1 MYTVVITIVSSI
13 LNILTNITTWFV
25 ERSKNTE
32 LSDNEKNRKLQDEKD
47 EHNEVIDN
55 AIKTN
60 DLEELRKHAS
70 E

>member
-1 MYTVVITIVSSI
+1 MSSIFITIFSSI
-13 LNILTNITTWFV
+13 LNIITNITTWFV

-32 LSDNEKNRKLQDEKD
+32 LTDNEKNRKLQDEKD
-47 EHNEVIDN
+47 DHNKIIED
-55 AIKTN
+55 AINTN

>member
-1 MYTVVITIVSSI
+1 MSSVFITIFSSI
-13 LNILTNITTWFV
+13 LNIITNVTTWFV

-32 LSDNEKNRKLQDEKD
+32 LTDNEKNRKLQNEKD
-47 EHNEVIDN
+47 DHNKIIED
-55 AIKTN
+55 AINTN

>member
-1 MYTVVITIVSSI
+1 MYNVVITIVSSI

-47 EHNEVIDN
+47 EHNKIFED
-55 AIKTN
+55 AIESN

>member
-1 MYTVVITIVSSI
+1 MYNVVITIVSSI

-32 LSDNEKNRKLQDEKD
+32 LSDNEKNRKLQDEND
-47 EHNEVIDN
+47 EHNKVIED
-55 AIKTN
+55 AIESN

>member
-1 MYTVVITIVSSI
+1 MYNVVITIVSSI

-47 EHNEVIDN
+47 KHNKVIED
-55 AIKTN
+55 AIESN

>member
-1 MYTVVITIVSSI
+1 MYSVVLTIVSSI

-47 EHNEVIDN
+47 EHNKIIED
-55 AIKTN
+55 AIESN

>member
-1 MYTVVITIVSSI
+1 MYSVVLTIVSSI

-47 EHNEVIDN
+47 EHNKVIED
-55 AIKTN
+55 AIESN

>member
-1 MYTVVITIVSSI
+1 MYNVVITIVSSI

-47 EHNEVIDN
+47 EHNKVIED
-55 AIKTN
+55 AIESN